1 MRRPFV
7 FNTVLYTLSL
17 ILTAG
22 CDPFTKDSDA
32 ITNDRL
38 SDDSMLLVMQP
49 ECIINGIFFVT
60 FVSLKNNDLS
70 LLFFDF
76 GSGEILLIVIAVFLI
91 FGPSKIPEMA
101 RGLGKF
107 INDIKRASED
117 IKQEI
122 NREADRQEREKKLA
136 EYKAQ
141 VEKDLAVN
149 EQAEQDGIKE
159 KKEEST
165 ENIK

>member
-1 MRRPFV
+1 VSRAV
-7 FNTVLYTLSL
+7 Y
-17 ILTAG
+17 
-22 CDPFTKDSDA
+22 PFTKDSDA